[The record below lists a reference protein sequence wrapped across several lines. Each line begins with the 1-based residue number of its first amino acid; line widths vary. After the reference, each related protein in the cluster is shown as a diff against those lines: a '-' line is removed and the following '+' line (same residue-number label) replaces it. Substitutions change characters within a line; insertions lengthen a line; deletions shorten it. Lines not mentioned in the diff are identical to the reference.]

1 MNKFKIIWS
10 LESKTDLKKIKN
22 NISKPKLKNIL
33 IAPKQIIFPEQFQID
48 DYRTDCRRI
57 LIGNYKILY
66 LFKNNEIR
74 IVKIFNSLHDPIKS
88 IL

>member
-33 IAPKQIIFPEQFQID
+33 IAPKQIIFSEQFQID

-66 LFKNNEIR
+66 QFKNNEIR

-88 IL
+88 LL